1 MVRFRLFD
9 IPISISPS
17 LWLVLALLGG
27 DLYMNST
34 ADLLPVAIFV
44 VAGFASLLVHE
55 LGHAVVG
62 RTLGGGHPQ
71 IHMAWLGGVCHNPD
85 GRWTRQE
92 GIAMT
97 AAGPLA
103 SLALGTL
110 AVAVLGLWLGDAQ
123 LGLRLAW
130 AVIWPSGSHLSQG
143 DIVYLASL
151 NGGAFSLV
159 AKIIWISFWWSALN
173 LLPVYPLDGGQI
185 MGGLMNSARKL
196 HMCSLIV
203 AIVCLLLSLFF
214 HFLELALFMLYFA
227 IFNFRAMQAPSI

>member
-27 DLYMNST
+27 GLYMNSS

-44 VAGFASLLVHE
+44 IAGFASLLVHE

-62 RTLGGGHPQ
+62 RALGGGHPQ

-85 GRWTRQE
+85 GRWTRGE

-103 SLALGTL
+103 SLALGAL
-110 AVAVLGLWLGDAQ
+110 AVVFLGLWFGDAA

-130 AVIWPSGSHLSQG
+130 AVIWPAGSQLSQG
-143 DIVYLASL
+143 DLAYLISL
-151 NGGAFSLV
+151 NGGVFSLV
-159 AKIIWISFWWSALN
+159 TNIIWISFWWSVLN

-196 HMCSLIV
+196 HMASMIV
-203 AIVCLLLSLFF
+203 AVVCFALALTF
-214 HFLELALFMLYFA
+214 HFLLLAVFMLYFA
-227 IFNFRAMQAPSI
+227 VFNFRAMQASSI